1 MSDSNILVLLRDK
14 NEKGLSD
21 LYDKYSSSLFGIISR
36 IIYDSSAAEDILS
49 HTMLKAWNKIDS
61 YDESKSSLF
70 TWLSTI
76 ARNTSIDRKR
86 LKSYQNNEKTE
97 SIDTH
102 VYNVEASSENFAGID
117 VAKLTS
123 KLDEKY
129 KVVLDLMYLQGYSHG
144 DISKHL
150 EIPLGTVKTRLRSA
164 IIILRDELK
173 QEKGLFLGTILF
185 IIILIASK
193 L

>member
-1 MSDSNILVLLRDK
+1 MSDSNILILLRDK

-21 LYDKYSSSLFGIISR
+21 LYDKYSSALFGIISR

-76 ARNTSIDRKR
+76 ARNTSIDKKR

-129 KVVLDLMYLQGYSHG
+129 KVVLDLMFLQGYSHG

-164 IIILRDELK
+164 IKILREELK

-185 IIILIASK
+185 IVLIIASK